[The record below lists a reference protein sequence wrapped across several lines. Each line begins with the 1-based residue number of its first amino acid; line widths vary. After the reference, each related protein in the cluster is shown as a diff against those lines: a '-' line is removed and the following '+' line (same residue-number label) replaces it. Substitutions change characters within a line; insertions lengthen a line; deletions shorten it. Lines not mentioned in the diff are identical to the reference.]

1 MQRST
6 WSKPAALALSAL
18 FSALL
23 AACAAPPTTQA
34 SPASTDNPV
43 VVDLG
48 PTAQVSTLFSF
59 PNCVQNCPVPPWTLE
74 QTIEHWMTASVT
86 RDGYSN
92 AKVVATNQ
100 NGEEILTLSGVPADY
115 GQYVKTFMQQSA
127 VAASDVPAVQAAGK
141 WQSDWSF
148 FEVLG
153 MPLRNQKT
161 VQLLHFPPDTVK
173 TTTQDYMQ
181 AATTQR
187 WASLLVM
194 NGVAS
199 TATDSYQRIMD
210 IAPIAAPA
218 SAGAKLEGVYDYF
231 DNASTGLI
239 QAWTAPAPGTTAP
252 RAMVAMG
259 GPARAWLS
267 SYYKL
272 PPVNVLTLTSITPAA
287 GQTVPVLGGN
297 HPSLIWYASDP
308 KAYGGDIN
316 KANAAGKQVML
327 QDLTVACWQANMG
340 QTPSADPT
348 ATLNNCTAQWGNQQT
363 QACVAFFMSI
373 RNDTKAQAEAA
384 CQ

>member
-1 MQRST
+1 MTQPTRLVL
-6 WSKPAALALSAL
+6 AALLAS
-18 FSALL
+18 LL
-23 AACAAPPTTQA
+23 AACAAPPTSQA
-34 SPASTDNPV
+34 GPASADNPV
-43 VVDLG
+43 TVDLG
-48 PTAQVSTLFSF
+48 TSTQVATLFSF
-59 PNCVQNCPVPPWTLE
+59 PNCLQNCPVPPWTLE
-74 QTIEHWMTASVT
+74 QTVQHWMAASVT

-92 AKVVATNQ
+92 AKVSVSAQ
-100 NGEEILTLSGVPADY
+100 NGHEILSISGVPADY
-115 GQYVKTFMQQSA
+115 GVYVQNFMQESA
-127 VAASDVPAVQAAGK
+127 KAAADVPAVQAAGK

-173 TTTQDYMQ
+173 TTSQDYMQ

-218 SAGAKLEGVYDYF
+218 SAGKQLEGVYDYF
-231 DNASTGLI
+231 NDASTGLI
-239 QAWTAPAPGTTAP
+239 QSWTAPAPGTSAP

-272 PPVNVLTLTSITPAA
+272 PPVNVLTLTSISPKP

-308 KAYGGDIN
+308 AGHGGDV
-316 KANAAGKQVML
+316 KAANEAGKQVML

-340 QTPSADPT
+340 QTPAADPT
-348 ATLNNCTAQWGNQQT
+348 ATLNTCTTQWQNQQT
-363 QACVAFFMSI
+363 QVCVAFFMSI
-373 RNDTKAQAEAA
+373 RKESKSDAEKD